1 MENIKDISLGQKVHD
16 LAIAYL
22 ATINW
27 EHEPT
32 IEDLYRAYVDASN
45 ELFNCIKGS

>member
-32 IEDLYRAYVDASN
+32 IEDLYSCLLYTSDAADD
-45 ELFNCIKGS
+45 CCRV